1 MCVKEGCGGKARC
14 GLTLTSEEPNQDV
27 QENRMSVLRVLRR
40 SDVSPGSQ
48 LKANTDDHREAP
60 FRCYIRNRQTGEIK
74 STGPELTLQWVL
86 HGVMS
91 TGEEQDSEAAA
102 PVYVYESKVH
112 CTNVLLSLEEQR
124 RQGLL
129 CDVTVLVE
137 GREVRAHRAV
147 LAASSRYFL
156 QVLLGHNRSPGEA
169 EPIINLP
176 DEVTAKGFAPLLQ
189 FAYTAK
195 LVLSRENIHEVILCA
210 EFLGVYNLE
219 DSCFRFLQAQLQ
231 NDDQRASNSKVE
243 YDDDIR
249 DEDPLFTETLD
260 DSAEKQQQ
268 TNVASAASLPAD
280 LSQCPKYRKYQ
291 YQIVETKHNGENHP
305 TGDDVLSANHT
316 SISPLSSQTDDSG
329 SVSQALL
336 TPSRI
341 KEEPFVFEDKAEEK
355 SGCNPELCTEEV
367 LEMELE
373 VEGVPV
379 AAGHSPS
386 RDSPSS
392 CLRSYLQRGGLDL
405 SGVPSTTIQQLLTN
419 RLSLNHYRELVKDRQ
434 RDKRVDHE
442 TGMADVTPAVVP
454 GIGKST
460 ERPVSKASSSKHEG
474 ELDRCSVIFSSA
486 AGERQMSAH
495 SYMDEKFREKVSTLM
510 QAEAI
515 SSGQSCL
522 TTSFP
527 IPIKTSAHSP
537 PPELR
542 TQTSSSR
549 SSFSYPEDTGSGS
562 SPSSLPQLDFL
573 SSPHSGSTSGLSHCL
588 SGVVEQRNPHSGE
601 VVFSQ
606 GHSKVKNERG
616 FGASGGNSSDESG
629 SFSEG
634 DSESGIARVSGPEV
648 KLPFPV
654 DQITNLPRNDFQILI
669 KMHKLTSEQL
679 EFIHDIRRRSKN
691 RIAAQRCRKR
701 KLDCIQNLE
710 IEIRKLVCEKEKLL
724 SERNQLKV
732 CMSELWQNLSFL
744 SQQVCREVQGTQPPN
759 VSASIDLTSNP
770 PSPSSDEGL
779 CQPRSPVPQQ
789 SDTTC
794 PTDVFPCQR
803 GLEQRQPVVEVSGV
817 VQENPE
823 CPLVLGSTEEVCSPT
838 VTVDF
843 CQEMT
848 EKCTT
853 DEQKRKACT

>member
-1 MCVKEGCGGKARC
+1 
-14 GLTLTSEEPNQDV
+14 
-27 QENRMSVLRVLRR
+27 MSVI
-40 SDVSPGSQ
+40 P
-48 LKANTDDHREAP
+48 
-60 FRCYIRNRQTGEIK
+60 
-74 STGPELTLQWVL
+74 
-86 HGVMS
+86 
-91 TGEEQDSEAAA
+91 

-112 CTNVLLSLEEQR
+112 CANVLLSLEEQR
-124 RQGLL
+124 RQGIL

-156 QVLLGHNRSPGEA
+156 QALLGHNGSLG
-169 EPIINLP
+169 
-176 DEVTAKGFAPLLQ
+176 EVTAKGFAPLLQ

-210 EFLGVYNLE
+210 DFLGVHNLE

-231 NDDQRASNSKVE
+231 NDDQHASNSKVE
-243 YDDDIR
+243 YDDDITA
-249 DEDPLFTETLD
+249 EDTVFSEAISLDHSTEMR
-260 DSAEKQQQ
+260 QQ
-268 TNVASAASLPAD
+268 TNHVASTASLPAD

-291 YQIVETKHNGENHP
+291 YQICDSKHNGENYH
-305 TGDDVLSANHT
+305 GSDDVILANHT
-316 SISPLSSQTDDSG
+316 SVSPVSSQLTDS
-329 SVSQALL
+329 SAAQQTLL

-341 KEEPFVFEDKAEEK
+341 KEEQFVFEEEGDER

-379 AAGHSPS
+379 AAEHSPS
-386 RDSPSS
+386 RGSPSS

-405 SGVPSTTIQQLLTN
+405 SGVPSTTIQQ
-419 RLSLNHYRELVKDRQ
+419 
-434 RDKRVDHE
+434 RDKRESLGQVDLK
-442 TGMADVTPAVVP
+442 TGITDVIPAALT
-454 GIGKST
+454 GIGKNM
-460 ERPVSKASSSKHEG
+460 ERPVSNASSSKHEG

-486 AGERQMSAH
+486 AGERQMLAH
-495 SYMDEKFREKVSTLM
+495 SYMDDKFREKVSTLM
-510 QAEAI
+510 QVEAP
-515 SSGQSCL
+515 SSGRSCL
-522 TTSFP
+522 TTSCP

-537 PPELR
+537 PPSEPR

-562 SPSSLPQLDFL
+562 SPSSLPHFDFS

-588 SGVVEQRNPHSGE
+588 AGVMEQRNPHSGE

-606 GHSKVKNERG
+606 GCTKIKNERG

-634 DSESGIARVSGPEV
+634 DSESGLSRVSGPEV

-654 DQITNLPRNDFQILI
+654 DHITNLPRNDFQILI

-710 IEIRKLVCEKEKLL
+710 GEIRKLVCEKEKLL

-744 SQQVCREVQGTQPPN
+744 SQQVCREVQGTQPPP

-770 PSPSSDEGL
+770 PSPSSDEGSF
-779 CQPRSPVPQQ
+779 QPRLPVSQQ
-789 SDTTC
+789 SDAAC
-794 PTDVFPCQR
+794 LSDVGPSQR
-803 GLEQRQPVVEVSGV
+803 GLEDRQPGVEVSGLG
-817 VQENPE
+817 QENPE

-853 DEQKRKACT
+853 EEQERQKYT

>member
-1 MCVKEGCGGKARC
+1 
-14 GLTLTSEEPNQDV
+14 
-27 QENRMSVLRVLRR
+27 MS
-40 SDVSPGSQ
+40 
-48 LKANTDDHREAP
+48 A
-60 FRCYIRNRQTGEIK
+60 
-74 STGPELTLQWVL
+74 
-86 HGVMS
+86 
-91 TGEEQDSEAAA
+91 GEERDGEAAA
-102 PVYVYESKVH
+102 PLYVYESKVH
-112 CTNVLLSLEEQR
+112 CANVLLSLEEQR
-124 RQGLL
+124 RQGIL
-129 CDVTVLVE
+129 CDVTILVE

-156 QVLLGHNRSPGEA
+156 QALLGHGSSGEA

-176 DEVTAKGFAPLLQ
+176 DKVTAKGFAPLLQ

-210 EFLGVYNLE
+210 DFLGVHNLE

-231 NDDQRASNSKVE
+231 NDSQHASNGKVE
-243 YDDDIR
+243 YDDDITA
-249 DEDPLFTETLD
+249 EDVAFSEATSTD
-260 DSAEKQQQ
+260 DSAEMRQQ
-268 TNVASAASLPAD
+268 TNNVASTASLPAD

-291 YQIVETKHNGENHP
+291 YQICDNKHNGKDHH
-305 TGDDVLSANHT
+305 DSDVILANHT
-316 SISPLSSQTDDSG
+316 SVNHVSAQLRDSS
-329 SVSQALL
+329 APL

-341 KEEPFVFEDKAEEK
+341 KEEPFVFEEEGDER
-355 SGCNPELCTEEV
+355 SGCNPESCTEEV

-379 AAGHSPS
+379 ATEHSLS
-386 RDSPSS
+386 RGSPSS

-405 SGVPSTTIQQLLTN
+405 NGVPSTTIQQLLTN

-434 RDKRVDHE
+434 RDKRDSLK
-442 TGMADVTPAVVP
+442 TGIADFMPTALT
-454 GIGKST
+454 GIGKNM

-474 ELDRCSVIFSSA
+474 ELDRASVIFSSS
-486 AGERQMSAH
+486 AGEQQMLAH
-495 SYMDEKFREKVSTLM
+495 SYTDDKFREKVSTLM
-510 QAEAI
+510 QVEAP
-515 SSGQSCL
+515 SPGRSCL
-522 TTSFP
+522 TTSCP
-527 IPIKTSAHSP
+527 VSIKTSAHSP
-537 PPELR
+537 PPSEPR

-562 SPSSLPQLDFL
+562 SPFNLPQFDFS
-573 SSPHSGSTSGLSHCL
+573 SSPHSGSTSGLPNCL
-588 SGVVEQRNPHSGE
+588 AGVVEQRNPHSE
-601 VVFSQ
+601 DMVFSQ
-606 GHSKVKNERG
+606 GCSNIKSEQG

-634 DSESGIARVSGPEV
+634 DSESGVSRISGPEV

-710 IEIRKLVCEKEKLL
+710 GEIRKLVCEKEKLL

-744 SQQVCREVQGTQPPN
+744 SQQVCREVQGSQAPP

-770 PSPSSDEGL
+770 ASPSSDEGSSR
-779 CQPRSPVPQQ
+779 PRSPASQQ
-789 SDTTC
+789 SQGGQEERKC
-794 PTDVFPCQR
+794 
-803 GLEQRQPVVEVSGV
+803 GVEVSGLG
-817 VQENPE
+817 QENPE
-823 CPLVLGSTEEVCSPT
+823 CPLELGSTEEVCSPT

-853 DEQKRKACT
+853 EEQTGANCT

>member
-1 MCVKEGCGGKARC
+1 
-14 GLTLTSEEPNQDV
+14 
-27 QENRMSVLRVLRR
+27 MS
-40 SDVSPGSQ
+40 
-48 LKANTDDHREAP
+48 A
-60 FRCYIRNRQTGEIK
+60 
-74 STGPELTLQWVL
+74 
-86 HGVMS
+86 
-91 TGEEQDSEAAA
+91 GEERDGEAAA

-112 CTNVLLSLEEQR
+112 CANVLLSLEEQR
-124 RQGLL
+124 RQGIL

-137 GREVRAHRAV
+137 GREVRAHRAI

-156 QVLLGHNRSPGEA
+156 QALLGHNGSPGEV

-176 DEVTAKGFAPLLQ
+176 DKVTAKGFAPLLQ

-210 EFLGVYNLE
+210 DFLGVHNLE

-231 NDDQRASNSKVE
+231 NDSQHASNGKVE
-243 YDDDIR
+243 YDDDITA
-249 DEDPLFTETLD
+249 EDTVFSEAISLD
-260 DSAEKQQQ
+260 DSAETRQQS
-268 TNVASAASLPAD
+268 TASLHAD

-291 YQIVETKHNGENHP
+291 YQICENKHNGKNCH
-305 TGDDVLSANHT
+305 GSDDAILANHT
-316 SISPLSSQTDDSG
+316 VSSVSSQLADS
-329 SVSQALL
+329 SPAPQTLL
-336 TPSRI
+336 IPSRI
-341 KEEPFVFEDKAEEK
+341 KQEPFIFEEEGGERN
-355 SGCNPELCTEEV
+355 GCNPELCTEEV

-379 AAGHSPS
+379 TAEHSLS
-386 RDSPSS
+386 RGSPSS

-405 SGVPSTTIQQLLTN
+405 SNVPSTTIQQLLTN

-434 RDKRVDHE
+434 RDKRESLGQVDLK
-442 TGMADVTPAVVP
+442 TSNADVIPAALT
-454 GIGKST
+454 GIGKNM
-460 ERPVSKASSSKHEG
+460 ERPVSKASSSKHEV
-474 ELDRCSVIFSSA
+474 ELDRRSVIFSSA
-486 AGERQMSAH
+486 AGEQQMLAH
-495 SYMDEKFREKVSTLM
+495 SYMDEKFREKVSTLVHV
-510 QAEAI
+510 EAP
-515 SSGQSCL
+515 SSGRSCL
-522 TTSFP
+522 TTSCP
-527 IPIKTSAHSP
+527 VPIKASAHSP
-537 PPELR
+537 PPSQPP

-562 SPSSLPQLDFL
+562 SPSNFPQFDFSSSL
-573 SSPHSGSTSGLSHCL
+573 HSGSTSGLSHCL
-588 SGVVEQRNPHSGE
+588 AGVVEQRNPHSRE
-601 VVFSQ
+601 VVYSQ
-606 GHSKVKNERG
+606 GCTKIKSEQG

-634 DSESGIARVSGPEV
+634 DSESGISRVSGPEV

-654 DQITNLPRNDFQILI
+654 HQITNLPRNDFQILI

-710 IEIRKLVCEKEKLL
+710 SEIHKLVCEKEKLL

-744 SQQVCREVQGTQPPN
+744 SQQVCREVQGTQPPF
-759 VSASIDLTSNP
+759 SASIDLTSNP
-770 PSPSSDEGL
+770 SSPSSDEGSS
-779 CQPRSPVPQQ
+779 QPRSPVLQQ
-789 SDTTC
+789 SEAEC
-794 PTDVFPCQR
+794 LPDVGPSQGGLEDR
-803 GLEQRQPVVEVSGV
+803 QPGVELSGLEQ
-817 VQENPE
+817 ENPD
-823 CPLVLGSTEEVCSPT
+823 CPLVLGSIEEVCSPT

-853 DEQKRKACT
+853 EEQKIQNFT